1 MPQTA
6 IIRCS
11 VPDCDWGF
19 EASDSSMM
27 DQCYRAY
34 AQHCREMHG
43 VEPESYITFDFEKLT
58 LSLKK

>member
-1 MPQTA
+1 MPYPT

-19 EASDSSMM
+19 EASDSSRME
-27 DQCYRAY
+27 QCYRAY
-34 AQHCREMHG
+34 EQDCVEMHHADAEAY
-43 VEPESYITFDFEKLT
+43 VHFDLQKLT